1 MNHHGDIRPIHG
13 RLDVAAFV
21 GVFFLMLPLLLFHTS
36 LVFKPGIEV
45 SADRIRTMSLGEDDI
60 DLPLS
65 SQRTGVGDPSLAV
78 AVDANGY
85 FYFRGGTPLKDYV
98 FPLSVREEDETFTL
112 EDLLVNSRPDL
123 DHTIVRHS
131 VEQGRVRLNG
141 RPARLDDQLK
151 AGQQLEL
158 ELPSTELLRPRL
170 IQAIEEDG
178 KEPGEI
184 SLLIQAD
191 KDVSHGLIVRLC
203 ALAGEIGVGRVLLA
217 SRPPDFSR
225 PFAPPT
231 RTEP

>member
-13 RLDVAAFV
+13 RLDVAPFV

-45 SADRIRTMSLGEDDI
+45 DI
-60 DLPLS
+60 NINLPLS

-78 AVDANGY
+78 AVDASGIG
-85 FYFRGGTPLKDYV
+85 FFRGDKLKDDVY
-98 FPLSVREEDETFTL
+98 PLPVREEDETFTL
-112 EDLLVNSRPDL
+112 EDFLVNRQREL

-131 VEQGRVRLNG
+131 VEQGRVRFRNG
-141 RPARLDDQLK
+141 RLARLDDQLK
-151 AGQQLEL
+151 AGQQVEL
-158 ELPSTELLRPRL
+158 ELPWTELLRPRL
-170 IQAIEEDG
+170 IQAIEEGG
-178 KEPGEI
+178 KEPKEI

-217 SRPPDFSR
+217 SRPSDFSR

>member
-13 RLDVAAFV
+13 RLDVAPVV
-21 GVFFLMLPLLLFHTS
+21 GVFFLMMPLLLFHTS

-65 SQRTGVGDPSLAV
+65 SQRTSVGDPSLAV
-78 AVDANGY
+78 AVDANGTI
-85 FYFRGGTPLKDYV
+85 YFRGEKLGNYV
-98 FPLSVREEDETFTL
+98 FPLPVREEDETFTL
-112 EDLLVNSRPDL
+112 EDLLVNRRRDL

-131 VEQGRVRLNG
+131 VEQGRVRVNG
-141 RPARLDDQLK
+141 RLARLDDQLK
-151 AGQQLEL
+151 AGQQVEL
-158 ELPSTELLRPRL
+158 EMPWTELLRPKI
-170 IQAIEEDG
+170 IQAIEQGG
-178 KEPGEI
+178 KEPKEI

-217 SRPPDFSR
+217 SRPSDFSR
-225 PFAPPT
+225 PFDPPT

>member
-13 RLDVAAFV
+13 RLDVAPFV

-45 SADRIRTMSLGEDDI
+45 SADRIRTMSLVEDDI

-65 SQRTGVGDPSLAV
+65 SQRTGVGDPSLPV
-78 AVDANGY
+78 AVDANGIV
-85 FYFRGGTPLKDYV
+85 YFRGETLKDHV
-98 FPLSVREEDETFTL
+98 FPLSVREEEESL
-112 EDLLVNSRPDL
+112 PLSELLVNRRPDL
-123 DHTIVRHS
+123 NHTIVRHS
-131 VEQGRVRLNG
+131 VEQGRVRLND
-141 RPARLDDQLK
+141 RQARLDDQLK
-151 AGQQLEL
+151 AGQQVEL
-158 ELPSTELLRPRL
+158 ELPWTELLRPK
-170 IQAIEEDG
+170 IIEAIEQGG
-178 KEPGEI
+178 KEPKEI

-225 PFAPPT
+225 PFDPPT